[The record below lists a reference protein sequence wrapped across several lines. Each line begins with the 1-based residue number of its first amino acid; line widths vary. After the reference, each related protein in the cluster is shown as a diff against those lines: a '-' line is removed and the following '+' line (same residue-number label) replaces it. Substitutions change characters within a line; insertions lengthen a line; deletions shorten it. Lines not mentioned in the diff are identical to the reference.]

1 MSVFDPPKRIVMS
14 DFEYF
19 ARSGPLPFAA
29 NLTSEFTVIPIGPGQ
44 TSLRVVQDGF
54 PMDSVADE
62 FYAGCE
68 VGWRDTF
75 AGIRRYLSSTKS
87 GQ

>member
-1 MSVFDPPKRIVMS
+1 MSGFDPPKRIVFS

-29 NLTSEFTVIPIGPGQ
+29 NLTSDFTVDPIEPGK

-54 PMDSVADE
+54 PTDSAADE

-68 VGWRDTF
+68 VGWRETF
-75 AGIRRYLSSTKS
+75 AGIRRYLESKH
-87 GQ
+87 